1 MSVASKNL
9 FAILG
14 NDEEPPIP
22 PPVKTVEKTSTHTA
36 KRNTDGVAPSK
47 GPAPAGGNR
56 RNAATGNEAAFRD
69 RNAGRD
75 SNRGK
80 PTDEV
85 RGGRRGGFRGKRPEG
100 DRHPHKAAP
109 HGGSAKTAEQAWG
122 GEDGEKALNDEKAGE
137 ADATVEKK
145 EDEAAAPAEEQE
157 PEPVVKTLEDYYKEK
172 PKFEAL
178 KPREVKAEKP
188 EGMVVAKKTD
198 EDYVTASGGKKERT
212 RERKQKQFV
221 EIENRYV
228 EPERTGGR
236 GGRGGARDGAPR
248 GGARG
253 GRGDGPRGGARGRGG
268 PRGGAAP
275 RGAPRGGASQAAP
288 VSINDEN
295 AFPSLGGN

>member
-14 NDEEPPIP
+14 NDEEQPIP

-47 GPAPAGGNR
+47 GSAPSGNR
-56 RNAATGNEAAFRD
+56 RSAATGNEAAFRD

-100 DRHPHKAAP
+100 DRHPHRAAP

-122 GEDGEKALNDEKAGE
+122 GEDGEKALNDEKAGD
-137 ADATVEKK
+137 ADAAVEKK
-145 EDEAAAPAEEQE
+145 EDEAAAPVEEQE
-157 PEPVVKTLEDYYKEK
+157 PEPVVKTLTDFYKEQQ
-172 PKFEAL
+172 KFEPL
-178 KPREVKAEKP
+178 EPRQVKAEQFA
-188 EGMVVAKKTD
+188 GMVVVKRD
-198 EDYVTASGGKKERT
+198 SEDYAPGSGVKKERT

-221 EIENRYV
+221 EIDNRFV

-253 GRGDGPRGGARGRGG
+253 RGEGARGGARGRGG
-268 PRGGAAP
+268 PRGG
-275 RGAPRGGASQAAP
+275 GAPRGGARDDATQSAAS
-288 VSINDEN
+288 VAINDEN